1 MRGNLAGGCR
11 WNEKCRSAL
20 ARHYDCDSYN
30 EMRLLNHT
38 GERVNE
44 Q

>member
-1 MRGNLAGGCR
+1 
-11 WNEKCRSAL
+11 L